1 MTLSESWAS
10 CVKHLRGS
18 VATLS
23 ELSAALLQTPD
34 GVVIRVYVQPKA
46 RREQIVG
53 MHGDRLKL
61 AVTEPPDK
69 GKATAAVLRLLAAS
83 VNIAPSQTETIRGD
97 ISRQKDVLLRGLTVP
112 QVAAAILEVLKIA
125 R

>member
-1 MTLSESWAS
+1 
-10 CVKHLRGS
+10 